1 MIKRIA
7 ICLTITATAA
17 LAHTGVKNP
26 DVLARMEVM
35 KGIADHTKLIVQMS
49 RGIVAFD
56 TDQMKAAAA
65 GIEASASETIAKFK
79 IRAEDPKSEALPAI
93 WDDWQQFETLTL
105 EMGQAAAEVSNATS
119 PAELALAAKA
129 LGETCAA
136 CHKAFRE

>member
-7 ICLTITATAA
+7 ICLTFAATAA

-49 RGIVAFD
+49 RGVVPYDA
-56 TDQMKAAAA
+56 DQMKAAAA
-65 GIEASASETIAKFK
+65 GIEASTAETIAKFE
-79 IRAEDPKSEALPAI
+79 IRAEDPKSEALPSI
-93 WDDWQQFETLTL
+93 WEDWQRFETLSL
-105 EMGQAAAEVSNATS
+105 EMGQAAAGISDATS